1 MIRIAVVVEGYGDVQ
16 AMPVLIGKIGG
27 KLGKTIV
34 SSDPIRA
41 GEWPILKKIGKLER
55 CLDLAASREPDVIL
69 VALDLDDGCPVNE
82 GVQFQGRVDAW
93 LAGRMIPVASVF
105 LTREYETM
113 FLHCPVSLGHFDP
126 AAIPA
131 QPNNIRGA
139 KERIRDL
146 IGRRYRETQDQK
158 AFTAKLDMNILY
170 RESRPFR
177 RMCKAVSGMPYN
189 ELNPHFGI
197 VAP

>member
-27 KLGKTIV
+27 KLGKMIIA
-34 SSDPIRA
+34 SDPIRA
-41 GEWPILKKIGKLER
+41 GEWPSLRNIGKLER
-55 CLDLAASREPDVIL
+55 SLDLAASREPDGIL
-69 VALDLDDGCPVNE
+69 VALDLDDGCPVDE
-82 GVQFQGRVDAW
+82 GIQFQNRVDAW
-93 LAGRMIPVASVF
+93 LAGRQIPVTSVF

-113 FLHCPVSLGHFDP
+113 FLHCPGSLGAFDP
-126 AAIPA
+126 TALPA

-158 AFTAKLDMNILY
+158 AFTARLDLDILY

-177 RMCKAVSGMPYN
+177 RMCKAVSGMPYA
-189 ELNPHFGI
+189 EMNPFFGI
-197 VAP
+197 VIP